1 MSGGLVDGRGRSGA
15 MKRGKGEDGDAERAG
30 RREGGRVEQVT
41 REKVIRYL
49 PSPPTPPQYIAY

>member
-1 MSGGLVDGRGRSGA
+1 
-15 MKRGKGEDGDAERAG
+15 MKRGKGEDEDAERAG